1 MSIHPS
7 HQDKRL
13 LDLLERW
20 QTGDFSRADEQEL
33 QELAA
38 SDEFRRETVEGFWAN
53 PEADHSTHIAS
64 LRARLRLQA
73 GGTRRVAFT
82 QMLTAVAAV
91 FLLVLGVIWLL
102 PKGSEPAP
110 LVEESTPEH
119 IENQPIASNMPEA
132 KTSVEEMR
140 SSPGASRPS
149 QLKRSPATETM
160 EPPKMAARPTVSSA
174 PVELERVSPAP
185 VPSEESREA
194 DLATAAPPETSD
206 AILEKTTEDQKEMDA
221 GYAKASQQARSAAAK
236 AAKSKESMKKKAP
249 SGPATSQPVGG
260 WNDFK
265 EYLRKN
271 ARLTEAARQNNISGT
286 VKIKFRLEEN
296 NQPIDFQ
303 VIQPLGYGCDDEAIR
318 LLKAY
323 SWRRGD
329 DPEVTVDIPFIR

>member
-7 HQDKRL
+7 HHDKRL
-13 LDLLERW
+13 LELLERW

-38 SDEFRRETVEGFWAN
+38 SDAFRRETVEGFWAN
-53 PEADHSTHIAS
+53 PEADHSTHIAA
-64 LRARLRLQA
+64 LHERLRTQTV
-73 GGTRRVAFT
+73 GTRRVAFI

-110 LVEESTPEH
+110 MVQESAPQP

-140 SSPGASRPS
+140 SSPGTS
-149 QLKRSPATETM
+149 SPRLLQRNPAP
-160 EPPKMAARPTVSSA
+160 EPMDAPKMAASPRVST
-174 PVELERVSPAP
+174 PVEFEPAPPVP
-185 VPSEESREA
+185 VPSEEPREA
-194 DLATAAPPETSD
+194 ELAVATAPETSD
-206 AILEKTTEDQKEMDA
+206 EVLEKNKEDQKGMDA
-221 GYAKASQQARSAAAK
+221 GYAKASQPARSAASK
-236 AAKSKESMKKKAP
+236 AEQSKESMKKKALP
-249 SGPATSQPVGG
+249 SPAISQPVGG
-260 WNDFK
+260 WTDFK
-265 EYLRKN
+265 EYLRKK

-296 NQPIDFQ
+296 NQPVDFQ
-303 VIQPLGYGCDDEAIR
+303 VLQSLGYGCDEEAIR

-323 SWRRGD
+323 SWRRGF

>member
-13 LDLLERW
+13 LELLERW

-53 PEADHSTHIAS
+53 PEADHSTHIAA
-64 LRARLRLQA
+64 LRERLQTLT
-73 GGTRRVAFT
+73 GGTRRVAFN

-91 FLLVLGVIWLL
+91 FLLVLGIIWLL
-102 PKGSEPAP
+102 PKGPEPAP
-110 LVEESTPEH
+110 IVEESAPER
-119 IENQPIASNMPEA
+119 IENQPIASNIPEA

-140 SSPGASRPS
+140 SSPGTSSPRLL
-149 QLKRSPATETM
+149 QRSPAPEPM
-160 EPPKMAARPTVSSA
+160 EAPKMAVGPTVSSV
-174 PVELERVSPAP
+174 PLELPPAP
-185 VPSEESREA
+185 PAPMVQEEGKTA
-194 DLATAAPPETSD
+194 DLAITAPPETSD

-221 GYAKASQQARSAAAK
+221 GYAKASQPARSAAAK

-249 SGPATSQPVGG
+249 SSPATSQPVGG

-323 SWRRGD
+323 SWRRGV